1 MVIALFVVISII
13 SRKKVLRRCL
23 KISLKNYE
31 KGGSR
36 GPLLASRLIVRNLS
50 EQ

>member
-1 MVIALFVVISII
+1 MF
-13 SRKKVLRRCL
+13 KNK
-23 KISLKNYE
+23 LKNYE

-36 GPLLASRLIVRNLS
+36 GPLLAPRLIVRNLS